1 MGRMN
6 PAGGLFAAKAAAADP
21 AAQAK
26 SNMEENLRKYMA
38 MAGLTTKIENH

>member
-6 PAGGLFAAKAAAADP
+6 PASSLFAAKAGAADP

-26 SNMEENLRKYMA
+26 TNMEENLRKYMA